1 VDAADALLQ
10 AKDKV
15 NAVDTVFTFKSV
27 SQMSPRVITSSM

>member
-10 AKDKV
+10 AKAKV

-27 SQMSPRVITSSM
+27 SQKSLEY